1 MDFRFIAFNMML
13 CTSWGKDEIEE
24 MIQGKLDEKTN
35 GIVKIEYNQL
45 AENKIRLV
53 FWRDSLDAT
62 DKDLIIDTDCYIV
75 SGISV
80 SAFRL
85 GEEEQP
91 LIYPLIKIGK
101 YHYYTHKSA
110 FIRFYRTL
118 LELLG
123 EQKTEEIK
131 IRIYSD
137 RIVFEITY

>member
-13 CTSWGKDEIEE
+13 CTSWSKKEIEE
-24 MIQGKLDEKTN
+24 IIQDKLDERAN

-53 FWRDSLDAT
+53 FWRDSLDTT

-75 SGISV
+75 SGIPV

-91 LIYPLIKIGK
+91 LIYPLIRIGK
-101 YHYYTHKSA
+101 YHYCTHRNA

-118 LELLG
+118 LEMIG

-137 RIVFEITY
+137 RIVLEITY

>member
-13 CTSWGKDEIEE
+13 CTSWGKKEIEK
-24 MIQGKLDEKTN
+24 MIQDKLDERTN

-75 SGISV
+75 SGIPV

-91 LIYPLIKIGK
+91 LVYPLIKMGEDH
-101 YHYYTHKSA
+101 YHTFRDA

-118 LELLG
+118 MKITLEQG
-123 EQKTEEIK
+123 TENIK

-137 RIVFEITY
+137 RIVLEIAY

>member
-13 CTSWGKDEIEE
+13 CTSWGKNEIEE

-101 YHYYTHKSA
+101 YHYYTHRNA

-118 LELLG
+118 LE
-123 EQKTEEIK
+123 
-131 IRIYSD
+131 
-137 RIVFEITY
+137 